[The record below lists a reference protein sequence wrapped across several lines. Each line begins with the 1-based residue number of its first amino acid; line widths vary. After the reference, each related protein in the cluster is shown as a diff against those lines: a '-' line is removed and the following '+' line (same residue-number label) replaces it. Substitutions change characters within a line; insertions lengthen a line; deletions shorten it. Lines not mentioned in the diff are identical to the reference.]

1 MAFKKKLYKF
11 RPKDEAQE
19 IEIQYT
25 KERRE
30 KVKVNSLSV
39 ERDLRQ
45 TLAEKISGTH
55 VGLWLLLPE
64 HLRLGS
70 WDIIKAWSGANSSK
84 LVEPRLAMQLVHES
98 ALCLSGIRQ
107 KRSLRLKGF
116 EALNGLPFVATDSS
130 IHYFLDAHGVAD
142 AQLLQLALGKLRY
155 ARGDYPGN
163 LVLLDPHRIQSW
175 TQRNLPLNK
184 PKKSAATRKTIQ
196 TFFAIDGE
204 SGQPFCCNLG
214 SSAVTITQAT
224 IPLVEQLSTL
234 LPESALLIG
243 DGEHFTIE
251 MLDSLAR
258 HERFSFLFPIPK
270 RKTII
275 KEIVKLD
282 FTPLWAGYA
291 VAEWKYQLADRDQT
305 IRAVV
310 QRTGETQDTYDYKP
324 FATSSQLPAADLMTL
339 AYPERW
345 NIEEFFRTESA
356 LGWKRAATL
365 NMNIRLG
372 KLSMGMVAQAAIY
385 QLRRKLPS
393 EIKNWT
399 VESLAEKLFS
409 SIDGDIRVKNDTII
423 VTFYNAP
430 NNDYFKEH
438 YQNLPKKLEA
448 EGVDPKIPWLYNF
461 KLDFRFK

>member
-1 MAFKKKLYKF
+1 M
-11 RPKDEAQE
+11 
-19 IEIQYT
+19 
-25 KERRE
+25 
-30 KVKVNSLSV
+30 
-39 ERDLRQ
+39 
-45 TLAEKISGTH
+45 LAEKISGTH

-70 WDIIKAWSGANSSK
+70 WDILKAWSGATTSN
-84 LVEPRLAMQLVHES
+84 LVEPRLALQLVHES

-130 IHYFLDAHGVAD
+130 IHHFLDAHTVAD
-142 AQLLQLALGKLRY
+142 AQLLQMALGKLRY
-155 ARGDYPGN
+155 VRGDYPGN

-204 SGQPFCCNLG
+204 SGQPLNCGIG

-224 IPLVEQLSTL
+224 IPLVEQLSAL
-234 LPESALLIG
+234 LPKKALLVG

-251 MLDSLAR
+251 MLDNLA
-258 HERFSFLFPIPK
+258 HHSQFSFLFPIPK
-270 RKTII
+270 RKPVME
-275 KEIVKLD
+275 KIVKLH

-291 VAEWKYQLADRDQT
+291 VAEWEYQLADGDKT
-305 IRAVV
+305 IRAVA
-310 QRTGETQDTYDYKP
+310 QRTGETQDNYDYKP

-339 AYPERW
+339 AYPDRW

-372 KLSMGMVAQAAIY
+372 KLSMGMIAQAAIF
-385 QLRRKLPS
+385 QLRQKLPR
-393 EIKNWT
+393 EMKNWT
-399 VESLAEKLFS
+399 AESLAEKLFS

-430 NNDYFKEH
+430 NNDFFKER
-438 YQNLPKKLEA
+438 YQNLPKILEA
-448 EGVDPKIPWLYNF
+448 EGVDPRIPWLYNF